1 MIYSWYEMDNTL
13 YDMIIG
19 DLYVYMNTLY
29 DMDNIIIRLI
39 PHKDIGTYI
48 HIDDI
53 WLYIANDDNDGNRNC
68 DVRPA

>member
-1 MIYSWYEMDNTL
+1 MDNTL

-53 WLYIANDDNDGNRNC
+53 
-68 DVRPA
+68 